1 MYFLQALSIRDLV
14 QKLKGGMMSVAALG
28 FFPSARSS
36 SPMFSVSAEARASLE
51 ITASQ
56 AVKPPPIF

>member
-1 MYFLQALSIRDLV
+1 
-14 QKLKGGMMSVAALG
+14 MSVAALG

>member
-1 MYFLQALSIRDLV
+1 
-14 QKLKGGMMSVAALG
+14 MSVAALG
-28 FFPSARSS
+28 FFPSTWSS